1 VIELGIDEA
10 GYGPLLGPL
19 VVTAWGVSRPDDG
32 EDLWDS
38 LEGAVSR
45 TADANRVVVADSK
58 QVYSPRRGLRRLEES
73 VLSFLEVSEAG
84 ATSYGGLVRR
94 IVPEDVTD
102 PPLAWCDPGGVGIP
116 LEAERG
122 RLDRC
127 VFLLRNVMQRQRVK
141 PAFVSSRVVSPR
153 RFNEDIASTGNKQ
166 VMLFSHVASLI
177 KGAATS
183 LGKKLRRVTVDKLG
197 STRRYARLLDRFFG
211 GWSVRPESE
220 ERHMSRYTVAHP
232 EGSFELRFMRE
243 GDRTEFLVALASM
256 QSKYLREIEMRA
268 FNAFWRS
275 HAPEVRSTAGYYT
288 DGRRFLKQ
296 IRSHADRIGIPLH
309 DFVRVR

>member
-32 EDLWDS
+32 QDLWDS

-58 QVYSPRRGLRRLEES
+58 QVYSTRVGLRRLEES
-73 VLSFLEVSEAG
+73 VLSFLEVSEAS
-84 ATSYGGLVRR
+84 ATCYRSLLRR
-94 IVPEDVTD
+94 IVPEDLT
-102 PPLAWCDPGGVGIP
+102 WCDPGGLAIP

-122 RLDRC
+122 RLDRF
-127 VFLLRNVMQRQRVK
+127 VFLLRSVMEGQRVK

-153 RFNEDIASTGNKQ
+153 RFNDDIASTGNKQ
-166 VMLFSHVASLI
+166 VTLFSHVASLI
-177 KGAATS
+177 RGAATS

-197 STRRYARLLDRFFG
+197 STRRYTRLLDRFFG
-211 GWSVRPESE
+211 GWSVQPESE
-220 ERHMSRYTVAHP
+220 ERHMSCYTVKHP
-232 EGSFELRFMRE
+232 EGSFELRFVRE
-243 GDRTEFLVALASM
+243 GDKTEFLVALASM
-256 QSKYLREIEMRA
+256 QSKYVREIEMRA
-268 FNAFWRS
+268 FNAFWRR

-309 DFVRVR
+309 DFVRAR